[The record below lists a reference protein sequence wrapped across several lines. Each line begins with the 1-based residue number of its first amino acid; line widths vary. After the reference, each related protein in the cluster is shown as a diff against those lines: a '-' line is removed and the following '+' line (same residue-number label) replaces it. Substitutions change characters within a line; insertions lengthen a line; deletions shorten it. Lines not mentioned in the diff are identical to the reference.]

1 MSAVRRAI
9 QVIDLLARKGALG
22 VRAVAQQL
30 DLPVGSVHRLLQD
43 LAQENV
49 VARNSEGAWQLDYRL
64 LQISD
69 LHMDNLRLPRL
80 ARSFCED
87 IAEKT
92 RETVN
97 LNVLSEF
104 SCVCVDK
111 VRGNQGMQLD
121 RPIGSRS
128 PLHCGGSAKAMLAFM
143 SEAEQDRVIK
153 NGLTGFTDN
162 TLTDAKALK
171 DELARTRERGYSI
184 DDQEMVLG
192 VFCVGVPIV
201 DRLGHPIAAISI
213 SGPSHKQAGAEVA
226 PLVEMLN
233 KACGHV
239 SERLGYTGPWPLPS
253 AQSQTRQP
261 AKQGA

>member
-22 VRAVAQQL
+22 VRAVAHQL
-30 DLPVGSVHRLLQD
+30 DLPVGSIHRLLQD
-43 LAQENV
+43 LAEEGV
-49 VARNSEGAWQLDYRL
+49 VARNQEGAWQLDYRL
-64 LQISD
+64 LEITD

-80 ARSFCED
+80 SRSFCEA

-111 VRGNQGMQLD
+111 VRGNKGMQLD

-128 PLHCGGSAKAMLAFM
+128 PLYCGGSAKAMLAFM
-143 SEAEQDRVIK
+143 SEAEQDRVIDS
-153 NGLTGFTDN
+153 GLTGFTDN
-162 TLTDAKALK
+162 TLIDPEALK
-171 DELARTRERGYSI
+171 DELARTRARGYSI
-184 DDQEMVLG
+184 DNQEMVLG

-201 DRLGHPIAAISI
+201 DRMGRPIGAISI
-213 SGPSHKQAGAEVA
+213 SGPSRKQAGAEIE

-233 KACGHV
+233 EACGHV
-239 SERLGYTGPWPLPS
+239 SERLGYVGPWPLPGG
-253 AQSQTRQP
+253 ADKTAQP
-261 AKQGA
+261 AE